1 VSEVRHAP
9 YVYDQHRAD
18 HKRAWGPGIVL
29 ASVADDAGIIN
40 AAFYTTLVITAVVTS
55 QMAGA
60 WLRFVLS
67 KGWPLLS
74 TNPDETWKLR
84 ETEPGPALPHGT
96 EGFPV

>member
-1 VSEVRHAP
+1 VER
-9 YVYDQHRAD
+9 RC
-18 HKRAWGPGIVL
+18 RL
-29 ASVADDAGIIN
+29 ASSGLRRIIS

-74 TNPDETWKLR
+74 TNPDETWKLG
-84 ETEPGPALPHGT
+84 EAESGPVLAHGT
-96 EGFPV
+96 HGVTV